1 MEQQS
6 SKFDMVFN
14 FREVEVGLELEL
26 EYNTDIYSE
35 RTASQLCRHLEQ
47 LLGVMVQN
55 ADSSINHLSY
65 LNATEE
71 RQLLEEFNNT
81 SVAYPQDETIVSLFE
96 EQVRRTPGSIAVV
109 YEDRELSYG
118 QLNEWSNALGDYLV
132 QRYGI
137 RADDLIGISLVRS
150 EWMVISILGI
160 LKSGGAYVPIDPE
173 YPQERIDY
181 MIKDS
186 GCRVVIDEAELEVF
200 RSEHQ
205 RYSKDNLNQ
214 RAQPQHLAYVIY
226 TSGSTGNPK
235 GVMIEHRNI
244 YSRIKYFQDMYDL
257 GTRDRAL
264 FYTSHSFDASIEEYL
279 LPVMTGGKC
288 FIAPMTFKQDI
299 LNNMFRFIE
308 DKKITKVNMPPVLLG
323 EFVQSV
329 EDGDLHKLN
338 SLKHVVSGGD
348 RLTLKI
354 VKAVSYTHLRAHE
367 TG

>member
-55 ADSSINHLSY
+55 ADSSINQLSY

-71 RQLLEEFNNT
+71 RQLLEE
-81 SVAYPQDETIVSLFE
+81 QVS
-96 EQVRRTPGSIAVV
+96 RTPGSIAVV

-205 RYSKDNLNQ
+205 RYSKDNPNQ

-226 TSGSTGNPK
+226 TCLLYTSDAADERSS
-235 GVMIEHRNI
+235 V
-244 YSRIKYFQDMYDL
+244 DL
-257 GTRDRAL
+257 GGRR
-264 FYTSHSFDASIEEYL
+264 I
-279 LPVMTGGKC
+279 
-288 FIAPMTFKQDI
+288 I
-299 LNNMFRFIE
+299 
-308 DKKITKVNMPPVLLG
+308 KK
-323 EFVQSV
+323 
-329 EDGDLHKLN
+329 
-338 SLKHVVSGGD
+338 
-348 RLTLKI
+348 
-354 VKAVSYTHLRAHE
+354 
-367 TG
+367 